1 LQPAFLS
8 RTNPP
13 QNISHPTMT
22 VLQPLNIALR
32 SYDVDVGPDRHDF
45 AQLVLPVSGTL
56 AIDVDGKEGRLDS
69 WHAAFV
75 GGRTWHSQASER
87 PNQSLIVD
95 VDPAALGADIADR
108 LMTLPLLPVTPAAH
122 GLIDYM
128 GQLMRS
134 GAARAYTGGHW
145 LPLLLD
151 ALMDAP
157 PRPRVRLSGL
167 LAAVEADPGQRW
179 TTETMAAHVGVSVSR
194 LYALFREELDSTPA
208 GWLWGYRLDRVQQ
221 WLVGSD
227 RAIAELAFRAGFADQ
242 SALTRAMRKATGMTP
257 AVYRRH
263 AQEAQPK
270 DS

>member
-1 LQPAFLS
+1 MA
-8 RTNPP
+8 
-13 QNISHPTMT
+13 

-45 AQLVLPVSGTL
+45 AQLVLPVSGML
-56 AIDVDGKEGRLDS
+56 AIDVDGTEGRLDT

-87 PNQSLIVD
+87 PNRSLIVD
-95 VDPAALGADIADR
+95 LDPAALEPGIADR
-108 LMTLPLLPVTPAAH
+108 LATYPLLPVTPAAH
-122 GLIDYM
+122 GLIAYM
-128 GQLMRS
+128 GQLMLS

-157 PRPRVRLSGL
+157 ARPHARLAGL
-167 LAAVEADPGQRW
+167 IAAVEADPGERW
-179 TTETMAAHVGVSVSR
+179 TTESMAAHAGVSVSR
-194 LYALFREELDSTPA
+194 LHTLFRAELDSTPA
-208 GWLWGYRLDRVQQ
+208 AWLWGHRLDRVRQ

-227 RAIAELAFRAGFADQ
+227 KPIAELAFRAGFADQ
-242 SALTRAMRKATGMTP
+242 SALTRALRKATGMTP
-257 AVYRRH
+257 AAYRRA

-270 DS
+270 NP